1 MSRKSKGFSKTVVI
15 PPDKVAMT
23 SIHFRHTGFID
34 YAGARVMLSNG
45 LFLQGVVLTSTC
57 IEKYLKAIFATVGK
71 RMNSHLDDKNLLS
84 EMKSN
89 GVDVTS
95 YISHSFLKYLGKAY
109 KFRYIEPG
117 TGPVSIAVEQR
128 KLLAELDYSVSQF
141 ETALTATHKDGSPWH
156 SQYERAVAAKDQ
168 TVWMNNYVLNDIDKV
183 EFVEQPA
190 YLYGAF
196 AAPMQEFAE
205 MTNSDFK
212 STNNA
217 LFEYPTVTAYGTRVT
232 FEFGENI
239 EGRDMTDLKSW
250 KVVS

>member
-1 MSRKSKGFSKTVVI
+1 MSNKNKGFKKTANI
-15 PPDKVAMT
+15 SPDKVAMT
-23 SIHFRHTGFID
+23 GLHFRQTGFID
-34 YAGARVMLSNG
+34 YVGARVMLNNG
-45 LFLQGVVLTSTC
+45 LLLQGVVLASTC

-71 RMNSHLDDKNLLS
+71 RMNSHLDDKNLLT
-84 EMKSN
+84 EMKLN

-109 KFRYIEPG
+109 KFRYVEPG
-117 TGPVSIAVEQR
+117 TGPASIAVEQR

-141 ETALTATHKDGSPWH
+141 ETALTVTRSDGSLWH
-156 SQYERAVAAKDQ
+156 SQYERTVAAKDQ
-168 TVWMNNYVLNDIDKV
+168 TVWMNNYVLNDTDKV

-205 MTNSDFK
+205 IINSDFK

-217 LFEYPTVTAYGTRVT
+217 LFEYPTVTAYGTQVI

-239 EGRDMTDLKSW
+239 EGRGMTDLKSW
-250 KVVS
+250 KVIS